1 MKVNILFNL
10 LEDDDNNPLDIAKNS
25 ILDMIT
31 PLRSKGVTEINIQ
44 DVIDFL
50 NSNPDIQGINVDS
63 NFIENAIEGIDGISI
78 MTGANGDMMMK
89 LESMNNV
96 SPQGT
101 PPNEKS
107 TDRVNAAAVR
117 AAKNDME

>member
-1 MKVNILFNL
+1 MKVDILFNL
-10 LEDDDNNPLDIAKNS
+10 YEDDNNPLDMARNS

-31 PLRSKGVTEINIQ
+31 PLRSRGVTEIDIQ
-44 DVIDFL
+44 DVVDFL
-50 NSNPDIQGINVDS
+50 NSNPDIQGIDIDS
-63 NFIENAIEGIDGISI
+63 NFIENAIEGIDGVSI
-78 MTGANGDMMMK
+78 MTNANGDSVLK

-96 SPQGT
+96 SPQGS

-107 TDRVNAAAVR
+107 ADRVNAAAVR